1 MKLIQILIAGIAL
14 LYAGLKVNAQT
25 DKDTVQILYKGKTY
39 KIDTKIDPQEEERNR
54 TLKFVDTLKKNM
66 VLVTVKTKVYDGK
79 DWSIQDENATHG
91 DSNDMAK
98 FKKMINLMT
107 KTDSGKRKHFIET
120 RFLPNFD
127 LGFTSTMNEFENTS
141 TFTPKLGKSAN
152 INLGIISQNM
162 NLYKGRVLFSYG
174 FSLNNYY
181 LKYNNKQ
188 VVQYVDQQGLLKSY
202 IDTVNNFDKNRLD
215 VRYLSVP
222 VLLEYHSKNNKF
234 AIAGGV
240 EFGFNGHTKV
250 TRKGDKGSQ
259 EFKHKDDN
267 DVKISP
273 EQVTAVLKISIHDI
287 SIYGRYSIT
296 DMYRP
301 SAYASG
307 QNPHQHLFSF
317 GVCLFGI

>member
-1 MKLIQILIAGIAL
+1 MKLIQILIASIAL

-25 DKDTVQILYKGKTY
+25 DKDTVKIIYKGKTY
-39 KIDTKIDPQEEERNR
+39 KIDTKIDPQEEEKNS

-66 VLVTVKTKVYDGK
+66 VMVSVRTKTMDGK
-79 DWSIQDENATHG
+79 EWSTNVTDE

-120 RFLPNFD
+120 RFLPNLD
-127 LGFTSTMNEFENTS
+127 LGFTSTMNEVENANA
-141 TFTPKLGKSAN
+141 FTPRLGKSAN

-174 FSLNNYY
+174 FGLNNYY

-188 VVQYVDQQGLLKSY
+188 AIQYVDQQGFLKSY
-202 IDTVNNFDKNRLD
+202 VDTVNNYDKNRLD

-222 VLLEYHSKNNKF
+222 LMLEYHSKNHNF

-240 EFGFNGHTKV
+240 ELGFNGHTKV
-250 TRKGDKGSQ
+250 TRKGDKESQ

-273 EQVTAVLKISIHDI
+273 EQVTAVLKISIHDV
-287 SIYGRYSIT
+287 SIFGRYSIT

-301 SAYASG
+301 SAYAAG